1 MSSSGH
7 PPDRIAGYYNLNTVP
22 WSIVVFAPGKK
33 ILQPIIRFRNLFF
46 VGSFILF
53 LCILLLIRS
62 HVGKIVSKIKRIS
75 IDADKVAKGEYGRSI
90 TVDSRDEIGQLVH
103 SYNSMVAGLQERD
116 HIRNTFGRYV
126 DPEFA
131 KRLMRQPE
139 AVRLGGK
146 KKDVVILIS
155 DIRGFTSKAES
166 LNPEATL
173 YVLNQY
179 FSNMIHVIRKH
190 NGIIVDFIGDAILV
204 FFEPINDSLSS
215 IIQKCVLCASE
226 MQKGMIHF
234 NRQMDKKGLPHFD
247 IGIGINS
254 GEVIVGNI
262 GSSERAKYGIVG
274 SAVNLAQ
281 RVQEKAHAKEI
292 VITESV
298 LNHLNGRV
306 NILKTAQEK
315 LKGYDTLFNLYTIN
329 RPDRPNRIQTF
340 SKHTDNHGEKTIQ
353 GAI

>member
-1 MSSSGH
+1 MNTNKNPA
-7 PPDRIAGYYNLNTVP
+7 PPYPRLGELYRALAVALGTKGSNSDVDDLARKGDFNWTLLP
-22 WSIVVFAPGKK
+22 SLGEDLVVAP
-33 ILQPIIRFRNLFF
+33 L
-46 VGSFILF
+46 
-53 LCILLLIRS
+53 
-62 HVGKIVSKIKRIS
+62 
-75 IDADKVAKGEYGRSI
+75 AK
-90 TVDSRDEIGQLVH
+90 
-103 SYNSMVAGLQERD
+103 
-116 HIRNTFGRYV
+116 YV

-155 DIRGFTSKAES
+155 DIRGVTSKAES

-298 LNHLNGRV
+298 LNDLNGRV